1 MTATLIAVLNRVA
14 EAAPVFV
21 IAVSLMAM
29 ALAPRLRV
37 LHFPGLVVA
46 KRKAGT
52 R

>member
-1 MTATLIAVLNRVA
+1 MRTLVAILNFVA
-14 EAAPVFV
+14 PHAPVFV
-21 IAVSLMAM
+21 IAVSAVAI
-29 ALAPRLRV
+29 ALAPKLRI

>member
-1 MTATLIAVLNRVA
+1 MTAILIDLLNRAA

-21 IAVSLMAM
+21 IGVSAVTVAI
-29 ALAPRLRV
+29 APRLRV

>member
-1 MTATLIAVLNRVA
+1 MTTFIHILNAIAPH
-14 EAAPVFV
+14 APVFV
-21 IAVSLMAM
+21 IAVSVMAI
-29 ALAPRLRV
+29 AIAPRLKM